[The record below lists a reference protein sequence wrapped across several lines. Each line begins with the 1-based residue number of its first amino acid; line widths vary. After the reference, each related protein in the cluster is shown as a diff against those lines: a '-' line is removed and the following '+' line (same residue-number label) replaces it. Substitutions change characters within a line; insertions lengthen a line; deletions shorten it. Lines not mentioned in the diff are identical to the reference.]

1 MLKETIDL
9 LDVKSDGIYVDG
21 TLGRGGH
28 SLEILKQLD
37 SGHLYA
43 FDLDMEAINET
54 KERLKEYND
63 KITYIHSNYSDIKNV
78 LNELGVTKVD
88 GIILDL
94 GVSSP
99 QFDDSD
105 RGFSYRYDA
114 RLDMR
119 MDQEQAIS
127 AYEVINDYDYHALV
141 KIFFQYGEEKF
152 SKQIARKIE
161 KAREDKPI
169 ETTFELVDII
179 KKSLPTKVLNK
190 KGHPAKKVFQAIRIE
205 VNHEL
210 DSLKKLLTDF
220 TDLLDINGT
229 CCIITFHS
237 LEDRIVKNYF
247 KDLATVEKIDKR
259 IPIDPK
265 DLKVADFDLLNKK
278 IIIATDTELV
288 ENKRSTSAKL
298 RGIRRIKYNGD
309 N

>member
-43 FDLDMEAINET
+43 FDLDRDAINET
-54 KERLKEYND
+54 KERLKEYNN
-63 KITYIHSNYSDIKNV
+63 KITYIHSNYSNIKNA
-78 LNELGVTKVD
+78 LKELGVTKVD

-210 DSLKKLLTDF
+210 DSLKILLTDF

-259 IPIDPK
+259 IPVDPK
-265 DLKVADFDLLNKK
+265 DLKVADFVLLNKK

-298 RGIRRIKYNGD
+298 RGIRRIKNNGD